1 MKNKT
6 VLTYLFLLLTT
17 PFFAQHALDFD
28 GADDFI
34 QTDYKGIVAD
44 GDRTFGA
51 WVYVNADA
59 PNYNTAILDYGL
71 NAEGSR
77 NTFIIHGN
85 GSLKYVSGGDTG
97 KIISDPGT
105 IPLEKWTHVAFT
117 LDNGIGKLFVDGEI
131 VKTQALPGVN
141 TPDGEQ
147 AVRVGQRVNGGSI
160 PFNGIID
167 ELKIWDVAKSEEEIQ
182 VDMFKGYCSPD
193 ENLKLF
199 LSFDDGVSAGDN
211 TGMIITA
218 DLSGNGFNGTLNNF
232 EQNGSTSN
240 WTEGTVIQDIT
251 STSYTT
257 LTSCEPYYWSAIGS
271 EIDSSGVY
279 VEVLPGA
286 NMNGCDSI
294 VNLDLTIDLVNN
306 TVTQDGFLLTAEAS
320 GYEYQWIDCSSLL
333 PIDGATGQSFEPTI
347 DGEYAVVIS
356 TDVCSTNSDCFVL
369 NPVGTSDLQVLSDL
383 SVYPNPGNG
392 AVMIDMGLSF
402 DEIKI
407 AVLNLDGKQIQSQIY
422 RDTQYA
428 ELSLDGPQGVYI
440 LSVETKEAKRLLR
453 VIKQ

>member
-6 VLTYLFLLLTT
+6 VLTYLLLLLTT
-17 PFFAQHALDFD
+17 PFFAQQALDFD

-44 GDRTFGA
+44 EDRTFGA
-51 WVYVNADA
+51 WVYVHADA
-59 PNYNTAILDYGL
+59 PNYNTAIMDYGL
-71 NAEGSR
+71 NAAGSR

-85 GSLKYVSGGDTG
+85 GSLKYISGGDSG
-97 KIISDPGT
+97 NIISDPGS

-131 VKTQALPGVN
+131 VQTKALPIVN

-182 VDMFKGYCSPD
+182 VDMFEGYCSPD

-240 WTEGTVIQDIT
+240 WIEGTLIQDIT

-333 PIDGATGQSFEPTI
+333 PIDGATGQSFEPAI

-369 NPVGTSDLQVLSDL
+369 SPVGTSELQVLSDL
-383 SVYPNPGNG
+383 SVYPNPGKG

-428 ELSLDGPQGVYI
+428 ELSLNGPQGVYI

>member
-6 VLTYLFLLLTT
+6 VLTYLFLLFTT
-17 PFFAQHALDFD
+17 PFFAQQALDFD
-28 GADDFI
+28 GTDDFI
-34 QTDYKGIVAD
+34 QTDYIGIMAD
-44 GDRTFGA
+44 ADRTFGA
-51 WVYVNADA
+51 WVYVHADA
-59 PNYNTAILDYGL
+59 PDYNTAILDYGL
-71 NAEGSR
+71 NAPGSR

-85 GSLKYVSGGDTG
+85 GSLKYISGGDTG
-97 KIISDPGT
+97 KILSDPGT
-105 IPLEKWTHVAFT
+105 VPLEKWTHVAFT

-131 VKTQALPGVN
+131 VVTKALPGVN
-141 TPDGEQ
+141 TPEGGQ
-147 AVRVGQRVNGGSI
+147 SVRIGKRVDPGSI
-160 PFNGIID
+160 HFNGMID

-182 VDMFKGYCSPD
+182 VVMFEGYCSPD

-240 WTEGTVIQDIT
+240 WIEGTLIQDLS

-333 PIDGATGQSFEPTI
+333 PIDGATSQSFEPTV

-356 TDVCSTNSDCFVL
+356 TDECSVSSDCFVL
-369 NPVGTSDLQVLSDL
+369 SPVGISEQQVLNNL
-383 SVYPNPGNG
+383 SVYPNPGKG
-392 AVMIDMGLSF
+392 AVMIDMGLTF
-402 DEIKI
+402 DEVKI
-407 AVLNLDGKQIQSQIY
+407 AVLNLDGKQIQSQVY

-428 ELSLDGPQGVYI
+428 ELSLDGPPGVYI